1 MWKREGKVSAYL
13 VRMAELADKRHG
25 PSGGM
30 GTAERVQHCPSV
42 VLCPGSVL
50 RAGERHVEGR
60 GEDVKQASA
69 GRREIY
75 LAAAPLCCTSHFR
88 LPLNLFWGCTNT
100 VKWRNHFPKRK
111 LCVFLS
117 AFLS

>member
-60 GEDVKQASA
+60 GEDVK
-69 GRREIY
+69 
-75 LAAAPLCCTSHFR
+75 PLLGGEKYT
-88 LPLNLFWGCTNT
+88 
-100 VKWRNHFPKRK
+100 
-111 LCVFLS
+111 
-117 AFLS
+117 